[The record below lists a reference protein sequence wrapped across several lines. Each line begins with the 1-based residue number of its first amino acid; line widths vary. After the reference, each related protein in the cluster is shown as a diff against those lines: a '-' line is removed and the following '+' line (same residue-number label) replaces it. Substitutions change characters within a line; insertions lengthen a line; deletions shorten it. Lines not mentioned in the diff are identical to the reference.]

1 MRFRNRSAA
10 NRHSANCRWR
20 AEEARAEA
28 EREAGIPDREP
39 YTDARRA
46 FTVDLRSA
54 GGSLV
59 TFEPRAGYIA
69 WRQLDEAGEVT
80 DCAALKT
87 LLHRLA
93 DSLPP
98 TLGARR
104 LQ

>member
-1 MRFRNRSAA
+1 MRFRKRSDAA
-10 NRHSANCRWR
+10 RHSANCRWR
-20 AEEARAEA
+20 AAEGRAQA
-28 EREAGIPDREP
+28 ERDAGIQDREP
-39 YTDARRA
+39 YTDARQP

-59 TFEPRAGYIA
+59 TFEPRLGYIS
-69 WRQLDEAGEVT
+69 WRQLDESGNVT